1 MGGILILCF
10 YSFKKTFNTANQD
23 ILWHKLQ
30 HIGINIKLFSAI
42 KGLYDKII
50 CTIRIKGLNTEW
62 FAVKC
67 GLKQGCPLS
76 PVLFSFFIND
86 LALKL
91 WPVGR

>member
-1 MGGILILCF
+1 MWGIIILCL
-10 YSFKKTFNTANQD
+10 YRLQKTFNTANQD

-30 HIGINIKLFSAI
+30 HIGIKIKLFSSI
-42 KGLYDKII
+42 KELYDKII
-50 CTIRIKGLNTEW
+50 CTIRIKGLNTDW

-91 WPVGR
+91 WSEGR